1 MERLTEFVSQSFE
14 SRQKLSLMNMIY
26 NWPLDPKDK
35 ETFMRQLE
43 GKTVSVSLDEKRDAD
58 RLKAAQED
66 QPDEV
71 STGENRRKNFVGS
84 NVSQGGCSDLK
95 EDLNSVS
102 VKKPPFKRGSHVL
115 DVENLVA
122 PRGYLDN

>member
-43 GKTVSVSLDEKRDAD
+43 GKTVSDSLDEKRDRD
-58 RLKAAQED
+58 GLKMAQED
-66 QPDEV
+66 QPDELC
-71 STGENRRKNFVGS
+71 TGEDRRRNSAGS
-84 NVSQGGCSDLK
+84 NISKGGCSDQK
-95 EDLNSVS
+95 EDLNLSA
-102 VKKPPFKRGSHVL
+102 KKPPFRRGSHVL

-122 PRGYLDN
+122 PRGYLDD